1 METKLERIADRSAHE
16 IKPEYTSLYHLLNE
30 ELLNQCHKELDGS
43 KALGID
49 RVSKEEYGK
58 NLEGNIKDL
67 VERLKNKSYR
77 PLPAL
82 RVYID
87 KGNGKK
93 RPLGLAAYEDKIVQ
107 LGLKKILEA
116 VYEPKFRDIM
126 YGFRPGRSCHG
137 AIKEMCSRI
146 VKEKI
151 NYIVDADIK
160 GFFDHVDHGW
170 ILEFVKYYIK
180 DPNILGLIRKYLKAG
195 VMEEGKYKA
204 NEEGTVQGGII
215 SPVLAN
221 IYMHHVLVLWYERKW
236 KKTAR
241 GTAS

>member
-1 METKLERIADRSAHE
+1 MMETKLERIADKSARE
-16 IKPEYTSLYHLLNE
+16 KKPEFTSLYHLLNE
-30 ELLNQCHKELDGS
+30 ELLTQCHRELDDS

-49 RVSKEEYGK
+49 QVSKEEYGK
-58 NLEGNIKDL
+58 NLKENIEDL
-67 VERLKNKSYR
+67 VVRLKNKSYK
-77 PLPAL
+77 PLPTL
-82 RVYID
+82 RKYID

-126 YGFRPGRSCHG
+126 YGFRPNRSCHG

-146 VKEKI
+146 VRDKI

-160 GFFDHVDHGW
+160 GFFDHMDHGW

-195 VMEEGKYKA
+195 VMEEGEYKA
-204 NEEGTVQGGII
+204 SAEGADTGKHLYAPCIGAV
-215 SPVLAN
+215 V
-221 IYMHHVLVLWYERKW
+221 
-236 KKTAR
+236 
-241 GTAS
+241 